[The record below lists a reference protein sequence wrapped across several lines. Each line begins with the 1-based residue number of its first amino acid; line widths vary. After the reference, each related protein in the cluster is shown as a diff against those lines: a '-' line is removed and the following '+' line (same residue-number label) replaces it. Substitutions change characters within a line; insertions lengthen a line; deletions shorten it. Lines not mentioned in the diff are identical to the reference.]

1 MTFEKFMNNDNSFE
15 TAQAE
20 KETNALEKN
29 FLKMIGSQYADELS
43 DLITTIESIWMER
56 GFKAGYEQR

>member
-20 KETNALEKN
+20 KETNVLEKN

-56 GFKAGYEQR
+56 GFKGLFQK

>member
-1 MTFEKFMNNDNSFE
+1 MTFETFMNNDNSIE
-15 TAQAE
+15 TVQAE
-20 KETNALEKN
+20 KETKELENN

-43 DLITTIESIWMER
+43 DLITTIESIWIER